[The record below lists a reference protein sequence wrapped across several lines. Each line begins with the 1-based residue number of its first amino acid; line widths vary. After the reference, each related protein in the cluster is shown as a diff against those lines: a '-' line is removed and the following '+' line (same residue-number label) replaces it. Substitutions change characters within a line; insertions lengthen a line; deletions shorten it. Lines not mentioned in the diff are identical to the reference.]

1 MNKNS
6 DASSG
11 LGITSVLTIIFIVL
25 KLVGVI
31 DWSWW
36 WVFSP
41 TLIGIGASILFFIG
55 VIIFI
60 AHEDEKWD
68 ITPKKGKQD
77 KWKF

>member
-6 DASSG
+6 RSSG
-11 LGITSVLTIIFIVL
+11 LGLASVLTIIFIVL

-41 TLIGIGASILFFIG
+41 ILIDFVIAIIAVVIL
-55 VIIFI
+55 V
-60 AHEDEKWD
+60 AWYAWEDKA
-68 ITPKKGKQD
+68 
-77 KWKF
+77 WKFKKQKYDN

>member
-6 DASSG
+6 GSSG
-11 LGITSVLTIIFIVL
+11 LGLASVLTVIFIVL

-41 TLIGIGASILFFIG
+41 ILIDFVIAIIEVVIL
-55 VIIFI
+55 V
-60 AHEDEKWD
+60 AWYAWEDNA
-68 ITPKKGKQD
+68 
-77 KWKF
+77 WKFKK